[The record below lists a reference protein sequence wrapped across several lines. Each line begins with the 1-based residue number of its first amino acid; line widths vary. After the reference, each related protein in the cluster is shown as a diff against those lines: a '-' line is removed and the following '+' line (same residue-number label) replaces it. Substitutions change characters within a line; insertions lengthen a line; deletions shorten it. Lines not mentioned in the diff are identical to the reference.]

1 MKLQILIPQYKE
13 TEQVIKPL
21 LDSINNQLDVD
32 FKEIGVIICNDGS
45 DVLLTDSFLNQ
56 FKFDVKYIKAEHGGV
71 SKTRNT
77 LLDYATADYIM
88 YCDADDKFHDMLG
101 LFYIFD
107 KIEEEPFD
115 VLVSKFISEQ
125 MENDEMLLSYVNND
139 DSTFVH
145 GKVLRRNY
153 LLAKDIRWCEELTVH
168 EDCYFN
174 VLAQTLTENVVHYP
188 NSFYMWCHNPSSVT
202 RQSED
207 FKIKTYDKYIK
218 SVGKLIDELI
228 RRDCY
233 DCAVTNVAN
242 LTFQVF
248 YSINCKDWFDNE
260 YRPVVE
266 NEFKNFFHKYKDLW
280 KKASDELKFRLSLNV
295 MKVAYN
301 DGFRT
306 QKITLKDWLQSIGE

>member
-1 MKLQILIPQYKE
+1 MKLQILISQYKE

-32 FKEIGVIICNDGS
+32 FEDIGVIICNDGS

-56 FKFDVKYIKAEHGGV
+56 FKFKVQYIKAEHGGI

-88 YCDADDKFHDMLG
+88 YCDADDRFHDMLAI
-101 LFYIFD
+101 FYIFD
-107 KIEEEPFD
+107 KIDEKPFD
-115 VLVSKFISEQ
+115 VLVSKFICEQ
-125 MENDEMLLSYVNND
+125 MEDGEMLLSYTNND
-139 DSTFVH
+139 DATFVH

-153 LLAKDIRWCEELTVH
+153 LLANDIRWCDELTVH

-188 NSFYMWCHNPSSVT
+188 NSFYMWCHNPASVT
-202 RQSED
+202 RESED
-207 FKIKTYDKYIK
+207 FKLKTYDKYIK
-218 SVGKLIDELI
+218 SVGKLIDELL
-228 RRDCY
+228 RRGCQ
-233 DCAVTNVAN
+233 DCAQTNVVN
-242 LTFQVF
+242 LTLQVF
-248 YSINCKDWFDNE
+248 YSINCDTWFNSE

-266 NEFKNFFHKYKDLW
+266 NEFKNFFHKYKTMWDE
-280 KKASDELKFRLSLNV
+280 ATDELKFRLSLNV

-306 QKITLKDWLQSIGE
+306 QKITLEDWLQSIGE